1 MTLPYESYR
10 AVVKTSEFLK
20 ELMSNTKMGKDAIR
34 KTARDL
40 LKHYPFDFDVE
51 MWIKNN
57 EKVMCEWGKPK
68 AADKGFIAIGRHDP
82 VEYSPKHGGWIFWD
96 ETWAKFHGPFVS
108 EAACQAALVEYCKEL
123 DGEEKT
129 LETQA
134 EKAEDARVAALLE
147 TNAMSPPEL
156 KEMVAKVKK
165 SLAKKAKKTKVK
177 K

>member
-1 MTLPYESYR
+1 MTLPYESYW

-20 ELMSNTKMGKDAIR
+20 ELMGNTKMGKDAIR
-34 KTARDL
+34 KQARDL

-68 AADKGFIAIGRHDP
+68 AAEKNFIAIGRHDP
-82 VEYSPKHGGWIFWD
+82 VEYSPKEKGWIFWD

-108 EAACQAALVEYCKEL
+108 ETECQAALVEYCKEL

-134 EKAEDARVAALLE
+134 EKEEDARVAALLE

>member
-1 MTLPYESYR
+1 MTLPYESYQ

-20 ELMSNTKMGKDAIR
+20 ELMSNTKMGKDAVR

-51 MWIKNN
+51 MWVKNN

-68 AADKGFIAIGRHDP
+68 AAEKGFIAIGRHDP
-82 VEYSPKHGGWIFWD
+82 VEYSPKEKGWIFWD
-96 ETWAKFHGPFVS
+96 ETWAQFHGPFVS
-108 EAACQAALVEYCKEL
+108 EADCQAALAEYCKEL
-123 DGEEKT
+123 ETGVKSEKT
-129 LETQA
+129 A
-134 EKAEDARVAALLE
+134 DEKRKEDLLK
-147 TNAMSPPEL
+147 TNAFSPPEL
-156 KEMVAKVKK
+156 KEMVATVKK